1 MVDASE
7 WDERYRAADRLWS
20 AEPNLFVA
28 DRLAH
33 AKPGTGVDLAGGE
46 GRNGIWLASLGWT
59 MTIVDFSEA
68 AIERGRNRAPDV
80 EFVVAD
86 VLDWEPGR
94 PVDLVLIAY
103 LHLQVDQFASVVGRS
118 QEWLAPG
125 GELFMIGHD
134 RANPEEGY
142 GGPQNP
148 EILWDVDEVV
158 DLIEGEIVESLVV
171 RRPVETPDGTV
182 YALDTLVRAR
192 LA

>member
-1 MVDASE
+1 
-7 WDERYRAADRLWS
+7 
-20 AEPNLFVA
+20 
-28 DRLAH
+28 
-33 AKPGTGVDLAGGE
+33 
-46 GRNGIWLASLGWT
+46 
-59 MTIVDFSEA
+59 
-68 AIERGRNRAPDV
+68 
-80 EFVVAD
+80 
-86 VLDWEPGR
+86 
-94 PVDLVLIAY
+94 
-103 LHLQVDQFASVVGRS
+103 
-118 QEWLAPG
+118 
-125 GELFMIGHD
+125 MIGHD

>member
-103 LHLQVDQFASVVGRS
+103 LHLQADQFASVVGRS

>member
-1 MVDASE
+1 VVDASE

-103 LHLQVDQFASVVGRS
+103 LHLQADQFASVVGRS